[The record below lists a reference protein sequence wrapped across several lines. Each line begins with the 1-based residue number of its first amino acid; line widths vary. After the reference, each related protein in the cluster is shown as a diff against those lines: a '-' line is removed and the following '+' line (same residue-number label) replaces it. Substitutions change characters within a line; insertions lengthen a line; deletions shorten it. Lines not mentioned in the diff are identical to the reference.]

1 MSPTTKGNV
10 TPAILYLFGG
20 MFLSLPMEA
29 KITITGDLGSGKSA
43 VSRILKERLGFE
55 IYSTGKVQREIA
67 ARYGMTTLELNQF
80 AEKNPEIDDEIDSVF
95 KKLNVREEG
104 LIVDSRMAWHF
115 MPASYKVF
123 LMVPVEVAA
132 RRIMSDPNRK
142 SEEYRTIE
150 EAVTKLIA
158 RKSSENQRFLDVY
171 QVDCTNP
178 GNFDLAVNTSN
189 LRPEQVAETIIAGFE
204 IWKKG

>member
-1 MSPTTKGNV
+1 M
-10 TPAILYLFGG
+10 
-20 MFLSLPMEA
+20 
-29 KITITGDLGSGKSA
+29 
-43 VSRILKERLGFE
+43 
-55 IYSTGKVQREIA
+55 
-67 ARYGMTTLELNQF
+67 
-80 AEKNPEIDDEIDSVF
+80 
-95 KKLNVREEG
+95 
-104 LIVDSRMAWHF
+104 DSRMAWHF

-158 RKSSENQRFLDVY
+158 RKSSENQRFLDIY

-178 GNFDLAVNTSN
+178 GNFDLAVNTAN

>member
-1 MSPTTKGNV
+1 
-10 TPAILYLFGG
+10 
-20 MFLSLPMEA
+20 MEA

-67 ARYGMTTLELNQF
+67 ARYGMTTLELNQY

-158 RKSSENQRFLDVY
+158 RKSSENQRFLDIY

-178 GNFDLAVNTSN
+178 GNFDLAVNTAN